1 MGQQETAV
9 NNKNRM
15 LFAGLAASQIERTTI
30 KRRPHAHA
38 AARTSWMRMC
48 QIPSEKSIRDQSV
61 RFAIGRNNRYG
72 SKGPWA
78 GVCRRKHSIIFK

>member
-1 MGQQETAV
+1 MGQQETAM
-9 NNKNRM
+9 NNKNRI
-15 LFAGLAASQIERTTI
+15 LFAGLAASYIERANI

-48 QIPSEKSIRDQSV
+48 QIPSEKSIWDQSA

-72 SKGPWA
+72 SKWLWA